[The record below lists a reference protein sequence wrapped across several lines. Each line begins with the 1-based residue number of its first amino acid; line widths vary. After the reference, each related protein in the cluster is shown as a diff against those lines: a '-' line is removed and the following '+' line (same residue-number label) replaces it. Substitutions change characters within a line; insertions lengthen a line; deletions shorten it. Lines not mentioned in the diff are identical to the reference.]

1 MFIIWGISST
11 LWTTANHCQM
21 PQWKSDTD
29 KPEIPPDPFVT
40 PLFWLLLDETVVAW
54 YSLTCAHSL
63 VKAWKRTGS
72 WGSYQRCRVC
82 GSSKTGRQEPS
93 WDFWPLSFWPFR
105 CNFMLLHSTSLFTFF
120 LLFFSQGLT
129 NTVCDFWVRNVSLIL
144 SESKGVKFSCIFT
157 FWILLGEK
165 KSLRPLFPFMIY
177 MACLLWVLAVHYA
190 SHFPPLVYDHWV
202 CLASVHLTFVYCSTQ
217 RFAGVMNLHGDLW
230 HPTVFYSV

>member
-1 MFIIWGISST
+1 MKQWWHGT
-11 LWTTANHCQM
+11 LWHVHTALL
-21 PQWKSDTD
+21 
-29 KPEIPPDPFVT
+29 KPEKGQVPEGAIKGA
-40 PLFWLLLDETVVAW
+40 EYVVLPRQADR
-54 YSLTCAHSL
+54 SLPGT
-63 VKAWKRTGS
+63 
-72 WGSYQRCRVC
+72 
-82 GSSKTGRQEPS
+82 
-93 WDFWPLSFWPFR
+93 LSFWPFR
-105 CNFMLLHSTSLFTFF
+105 CNFMLLYSTSLFTFF
-120 LLFFSQGLT
+120 LLFFPQGLT

-165 KSLRPLFPFMIY
+165 KSLHPLFPLMIY

-202 CLASVHLTFVYCSTQ
+202 CLASVHLTFVYCGTQ